1 MFKKKNNELEIN
13 NDIAMLVKE
22 ARLKKG
28 LSARKL
34 AELCD
39 ISHTEINNIES
50 GFRVKPSILVLK
62 GFEKYLD
69 IPFKKTAKLAGYS
82 NETIKY
88 GNDEIIVSYEMYD
101 KKLNEYKEEI
111 KHMEYIIDLKRHI
124 AMDTSEYFKEIHSYL
139 NKQDNIDKSLLD
151 KADSIERYLSEIE
164 KKYESILKEK

>member
-1 MFKKKNNELEIN
+1 MLKKEET
-13 NDIAMLVKE
+13 IAELVKV
-22 ARLKKG
+22 ARKEKKI
-28 LSARKL
+28 SARKL
-34 AELCD
+34 ASLVGV
-39 ISHTEINNIES
+39 SRTEINNIES

-88 GNDEIIVSYEMYD
+88 GDDEIIVSYEMYD

-124 AMDTSEYFKEIHSYL
+124 AMDTSEYFKEIHNYL
-139 NKQDNIDKSLLD
+139 NKQDNVDKSLLD
-151 KADSIERYLSEIE
+151 KADSIERFLSEIQR
-164 KKYESILKEK
+164 KYESIFKEK